1 MDGYGMGIEEPA
13 PSVSLVGAM
22 AAILRFRR
30 LVVGA
35 GVALALLTGVVVLL
49 LPRTYTAS
57 ASFTPQASKSVL
69 GGLGGVAAQ
78 FGLALPLSDGNQ
90 SPAFYAD
97 LLHSRTVLEPLV
109 SQAIE
114 FTWKGQAHRGTF
126 VNFARIRDADSARA
140 REKAMEA
147 LEQVMRV
154 TVSARTNIVRVE
166 TTTRYP
172 ELSLRLTES
181 ALALLNNFNVETR
194 RSQATAQ
201 RQFLERRLT
210 EVSQELVDAEDAA
223 RDFAKRN
230 RASLATS
237 PELALQ
243 QERLTRAVSQREEV
257 YSGLVQALEQAK
269 LDEIRDTPLL
279 TITELP
285 ELPARPDRRGLVIAT
300 LIAMVMGCFVG
311 AVVAVVRYALERQRR
326 TDPVVFAEL
335 AGNLAAAKADVRR
348 LMGPLSRGR
357 RPDTD

>member
-1 MDGYGMGIEEPA
+1 MDGFEMEIEERPG
-13 PSVSLVGAM
+13 SVSLVGAI

-30 LVVGA
+30 QVLGS
-35 GVALALLTGVVVLL
+35 GVLGALLTGVVVLL

-109 SQAIE
+109 GQPIA
-114 FTWKGQAHRGTF
+114 FTWKGEAHAGTF
-126 VNFARIRDADSARA
+126 VTYARIRDADSARA

-147 LEQVMRV
+147 LEKVMRV
-154 TVSARTNIVRVE
+154 TVSTRTNIVRIE
-166 TTTRYP
+166 TTSRYP

-181 ALALLNNFNVETR
+181 ALDLLNNFNVDTR
-194 RSQATAQ
+194 RSQARAQ

-210 EVSQELVDAEDAA
+210 EVSQELEAAEEAA

-237 PELALQ
+237 PELSLQ
-243 QERLTRAVSQREEV
+243 QERLARAVSQREEV

-279 TITELP
+279 TITEAP
-285 ELPARPDRRGLVIAT
+285 ELPARPDRRGLVLATVIAF
-300 LIAMVMGCFVG
+300 IMGCFIG
-311 AVVAVVRYALERQRR
+311 TVAAIVRYALERQRR

-335 AGNLAAAKADVRR
+335 AGGLAAAKADLRR
-348 LMGPLSRGR
+348 LVGSLR
-357 RPDTD
+357 RNRDLGTG

>member
-1 MDGYGMGIEEPA
+1 
-13 PSVSLVGAM
+13 
-22 AAILRFRR
+22 
-30 LVVGA
+30 
-35 GVALALLTGVVVLL
+35 
-49 LPRTYTAS
+49 
-57 ASFTPQASKSVL
+57 
-69 GGLGGVAAQ
+69 
-78 FGLALPLSDGNQ
+78 
-90 SPAFYAD
+90 
-97 LLHSRTVLEPLV
+97 
-109 SQAIE
+109 
-114 FTWKGQAHRGTF
+114 
-126 VNFARIRDADSARA
+126 
-140 REKAMEA
+140 MEA

>member
-1 MDGYGMGIEEPA
+1 MGMQEPA
-13 PSVSLVGAM
+13 GSVSLVGAM
-22 AAILRFRR
+22 AAILRYRR
-30 LVVGA
+30 LVLGSGA
-35 GVALALLTGVVVLL
+35 GLAFLVGVVVLL

-57 ASFTPQASKSVL
+57 AAFTPQASKSV
-69 GGLGGVAAQ
+69 LGGVAAQ

-109 SQAIE
+109 RQPIDFSWQGKAYH
-114 FTWKGQAHRGTF
+114 GSF
-126 VNFARIRDADSARA
+126 VTYARIRDADSARA

-147 LEQVMRV
+147 LEKVMRIS
-154 TVSARTNIVRVE
+154 VSTRTNIVRVE

-181 ALALLNNFNVETR
+181 ALDLLNNFNVETR

-210 EVSQELVDAEDAA
+210 EVAQELADAEDAA

-237 PELALQ
+237 PELTLQ
-243 QERLTRAVSQREEV
+243 QERLTRVVNQREEV

-279 TITELP
+279 TVTESP
-285 ELPARPDRRGLVIAT
+285 ELPARPDRRGLALTT
-300 LIAMVMGCFVG
+300 LVAFMIGCVVG
-311 AVVAVVRYALERQRR
+311 AVVAIVRYALEEQRR
-326 TDPVVFAEL
+326 ADPVVFAEL
-335 AGNLAAAKADVRR
+335 AGNLAAARADVRR
-348 LMGPLSRGR
+348 LMGPLARGR
-357 RPDTD
+357 NPGGTE